1 VNISDTLNMLANY
14 RTGIN
19 AKVNISDTLNMLAN
33 YRTGINAKVNISDTL
48 NMLANY
54 RTGINAKVNIS
65 DTLNMLANYRTGIND
80 KVNISDTLNMLAN
93 YRTEI
98 NSKVNIS
105 DTTSMLLPYL
115 RDADT
120 TAMLANYSLGIDA
133 KITAVAAS
141 KVTGILPIANGGTNS
156 STQNFVDLTT
166 VQTVAGS
173 KSFSGSTTMQ
183 GSLTGNNSN
192 TSTIA
197 GFSANVNTQ
206 TGTTYTLVASDNGK
220 IITLNNAG
228 SITLTVPS
236 LFIGFNCMVVQLGVG
251 IITLTASGNTISN
264 RSSFTKT
271 AGKNA
276 ICTLV
281 QLGASS
287 FISAGDMGL

>member
-1 VNISDTLNMLANY
+1 MLLPYLRDADTTAMLANY
-14 RTGIN
+14 LVGIN
-19 AKVNISDTLNMLAN
+19 AKVNISDTTSMLLPYLRDVDTTAMLAN
-33 YRTGINAKVNISDTL
+33 YLTG
-48 NMLANY
+48 
-54 RTGINAKVNIS
+54 
-65 DTLNMLANYRTGIND
+65 
-80 KVNISDTLNMLAN
+80 
-93 YRTEI
+93 I

-120 TAMLANYSLGIDA
+120 TAMLANYLVGINAKMNISDTTSMLLPYLRDSDTTAMLANYSLGINS

-156 STQNFVDLTT
+156 STQNFVDLTNT
-166 VQTVAGS
+166 QTVAGN

-236 LFIGFNCMVVQLGVG
+236 LFIGFNCMVVQLGNG
-251 IITLTASGNTISN
+251 QITLTASGSTVSN

-271 AGKNA
+271 AGINA
-276 ICTLV
+276 IVTLI

-287 FISAGDMGL
+287 FISAGDMQ

>member
-1 VNISDTLNMLANY
+1 MLANY
-14 RTGIN
+14 RTGMN

-33 YRTGINAKVNISDTL
+33 YRTG
-48 NMLANY
+48 M
-54 RTGINAKVNIS
+54 NAKVNIS

-93 YRTEI
+93 YRTGI
-98 NSKVNIS
+98 NDKVNIS

-120 TAMLANYSLGIDA
+120 TTMLANYSLGINS

-166 VQTVAGS
+166 VQTVAGN

-183 GSLTGNNSN
+183 GSLAGNNSN

-197 GFSANVNTQ
+197 GFSANINTQ
-206 TGTTYTLVASDNGK
+206 TGPTYTLAASDNGK
-220 IITLNNAG
+220 IITFSNG
-228 SITLTVPS
+228 SDFSLTVPS
-236 LFIGFNCMVVQLGVG
+236 LFIGFNCMVVNLGVG
-251 IITLTASGNTISN
+251 KIILTASGSNTINN
-264 RSSFTKT
+264 RSLFTKS

-276 ICTLV
+276 IVTLI
-281 QLGASS
+281 QLDTNY

>member
-1 VNISDTLNMLANY
+1 MLLPYLRDVDTTAMLANY
-14 RTGIN
+14 LTG
-19 AKVNISDTLNMLAN
+19 
-33 YRTGINAKVNISDTL
+33 
-48 NMLANY
+48 
-54 RTGINAKVNIS
+54 
-65 DTLNMLANYRTGIND
+65 
-80 KVNISDTLNMLAN
+80 
-93 YRTEI
+93 I

-120 TAMLANYSLGIDA
+120 TAMLANYLVGINAKMNISDTTSMLLPYLRDSDTTAMLANYSLGINS

-236 LFIGFNCMVVQLGVG
+236 LFIGFNCMVVQLGNG
-251 IITLTASGNTISN
+251 QITLTASGSTVSN

-271 AGKNA
+271 AGINA
-276 ICTLV
+276 IVTLI

-287 FISAGDMGL
+287 FISAGDMQ

>member
-1 VNISDTLNMLANY
+1 MLLPYLRDADTTAMLANY
-14 RTGIN
+14 LVGIN
-19 AKVNISDTLNMLAN
+19 AKVNISDTTSMLLPYLRDVDTTAMLAN
-33 YRTGINAKVNISDTL
+33 YLTG
-48 NMLANY
+48 
-54 RTGINAKVNIS
+54 
-65 DTLNMLANYRTGIND
+65 
-80 KVNISDTLNMLAN
+80 
-93 YRTEI
+93 I

-120 TAMLANYSLGIDA
+120 TAMLANYLVGINAKMNISDTTSMLLPYLRDSDTTAMLANYSLGINS

-156 STQNFVDLTT
+156 STQNFVDLTNA
-166 VQTVAGS
+166 QSVAGN

-236 LFIGFNCMVVQLGVG
+236 LFIGFNCMVVQLGNG
-251 IITLTASGNTISN
+251 QITLTASGSTVSN

-271 AGKNA
+271 AGINA
-276 ICTLV
+276 IVTLI

>member
-1 VNISDTLNMLANY
+1 MLANYRTGINSKVNVSDTLNMLANY

-19 AKVNISDTLNMLAN
+19 
-33 YRTGINAKVNISDTL
+33 
-48 NMLANY
+48 
-54 RTGINAKVNIS
+54 
-65 DTLNMLANYRTGIND
+65 
-80 KVNISDTLNMLAN
+80 
-93 YRTEI
+93 
-98 NSKVNIS
+98 SKVNVS

-133 KITAVAAS
+133 KITSVAAS

-156 STQNFVDLTT
+156 STQNFVDLTNI
-166 VQTVAGS
+166 QTVAGN

-236 LFIGFNCMVVQLGVG
+236 LFIGFNCMVVQLGSG
-251 IITLTASGNTISN
+251 QITLTASGNTISN

-271 AGKNA
+271 AGQNA

-281 QLGASS
+281 QLGASL

>member
-1 VNISDTLNMLANY
+1 MLLPYLRDADTTAMLANY
-14 RTGIN
+14 LVGIN
-19 AKVNISDTLNMLAN
+19 AKVNISDTTSMLLPYLRDVDTTAMLAN
-33 YRTGINAKVNISDTL
+33 YLTG
-48 NMLANY
+48 
-54 RTGINAKVNIS
+54 
-65 DTLNMLANYRTGIND
+65 
-80 KVNISDTLNMLAN
+80 
-93 YRTEI
+93 I

-120 TAMLANYSLGIDA
+120 TAMLANYLVGINAKMNISDTTSMLLPYLRDSDTTAMLANYSLGINS

-166 VQTVAGS
+166 VQTVAGN

-220 IITLNNAG
+220 IITLENG
-228 SITLTVPS
+228 SPITLTIPS
-236 LFIGFNCMVVQLGVG
+236 LFIGFNCMVVQLGNG
-251 IITLTASGNTISN
+251 QITLTASGSTVSN

-271 AGKNA
+271 AGINA
-276 ICTLV
+276 IVTLI

>member
-1 VNISDTLNMLANY
+1 MLLPYLRDADTTAMLANYRSGNIGKMNISDTTSMLLPYLRDADTTAMLANY
-14 RTGIN
+14 RTG
-19 AKVNISDTLNMLAN
+19 
-33 YRTGINAKVNISDTL
+33 
-48 NMLANY
+48 
-54 RTGINAKVNIS
+54 
-65 DTLNMLANYRTGIND
+65 
-80 KVNISDTLNMLAN
+80 
-93 YRTEI
+93 I

-120 TAMLANYSLGIDA
+120 TAMLANYLVGINAKMNISDTTSMLLPYLRDSDTTAMLANYSLGINS

-156 STQNFVDLTT
+156 STQNFVDLTNT
-166 VQTVAGS
+166 QTVAGN

-236 LFIGFNCMVVQLGVG
+236 LFIGFNCMVVQLGNG
-251 IITLTASGNTISN
+251 QITLTASGSTVSN

-271 AGKNA
+271 AGINA
-276 ICTLV
+276 IVTLI

-287 FISAGDMGL
+287 FISAGDMQ

>member
-1 VNISDTLNMLANY
+1 MLLPYLRDADTTAMLANY
-14 RTGIN
+14 RTG
-19 AKVNISDTLNMLAN
+19 
-33 YRTGINAKVNISDTL
+33 
-48 NMLANY
+48 
-54 RTGINAKVNIS
+54 
-65 DTLNMLANYRTGIND
+65 
-80 KVNISDTLNMLAN
+80 
-93 YRTEI
+93 I

-120 TAMLANYSLGIDA
+120 TAMLANYLVGINAKMNISDTTSMLLPYLRDSDTTAMLANYSLGINS

-156 STQNFVDLTT
+156 STQNFVDLTNI
-166 VQTVAGS
+166 QTVAGN

-236 LFIGFNCMVVQLGVG
+236 LFIGFNCMVVQLGNG
-251 IITLTASGNTISN
+251 QITLTASGSTVSN

-271 AGKNA
+271 AGINA
-276 ICTLV
+276 IVTLI

-287 FISAGDMGL
+287 FISAGDMQ

>member
-1 VNISDTLNMLANY
+1 
-14 RTGIN
+14 
-19 AKVNISDTLNMLAN
+19 
-33 YRTGINAKVNISDTL
+33 
-48 NMLANY
+48 
-54 RTGINAKVNIS
+54 
-65 DTLNMLANYRTGIND
+65 
-80 KVNISDTLNMLAN
+80 
-93 YRTEI
+93 
-98 NSKVNIS
+98 
-105 DTTSMLLPYL
+105 MLLPYL

-120 TAMLANYSLGIDA
+120 TAMLANYLVGINAKMNISDTTSMLLPYLRDSDTTAMLANYSLGINS

-156 STQNFVDLTT
+156 STQNFVDLTNT
-166 VQTVAGS
+166 QTVAGN

-220 IITLNNAG
+220 IITLENG
-228 SITLTVPS
+228 SPITLTIPS
-236 LFIGFNCMVVQLGVG
+236 LFIGFNCMVVQLGNG
-251 IITLTASGNTISN
+251 QITLTASGSTVSN

-271 AGKNA
+271 AGINA
-276 ICTLV
+276 IVTLI

-287 FISAGDMGL
+287 FISAGDMQ

>member
-1 VNISDTLNMLANY
+1 MLLPYLRDADTTAMLANY
-14 RTGIN
+14 RVG
-19 AKVNISDTLNMLAN
+19 NI
-33 YRTGINAKVNISDTL
+33 
-48 NMLANY
+48 
-54 RTGINAKVNIS
+54 
-65 DTLNMLANYRTGIND
+65 D
-80 KVNISDTLNMLAN
+80 KM
-93 YRTEI
+93 
-98 NSKVNIS
+98 NIS

-120 TAMLANYSLGIDA
+120 TAMLANYR
-133 KITAVAAS
+133 
-141 KVTGILPIANGGTNS
+141 TGINS
-156 STQNFVDLTT
+156 KVDLTNT
-166 VQTVAGS
+166 QTVAGN

-220 IITLNNAG
+220 IITLNNG
-228 SITLTVPS
+228 SPITLTVPS
-236 LFIGFNCMVVQLGVG
+236 LFIGFNCMVVQLGSG
-251 IITLTASGNTISN
+251 QITLTASGNTISN

-271 AGKNA
+271 AGQNA

-281 QLGASS
+281 QLGASL

>member
-1 VNISDTLNMLANY
+1 MLANY

-19 AKVNISDTLNMLAN
+19 DKVNIT
-33 YRTGINAKVNISDTL
+33 DTL

-166 VQTVAGS
+166 VQTVAGN

-236 LFIGFNCMVVQLGVG
+236 LFIGFNCMVVQLGNG
-251 IITLTASGNTISN
+251 QITLTASGSTVSN

-271 AGKNA
+271 AGINA
-276 ICTLV
+276 IVTLI

-287 FISAGDMGL
+287 FISAGDMQ

>member
-1 VNISDTLNMLANY
+1 MLLPYLRDADTTAMLANY
-14 RTGIN
+14 LVGIN
-19 AKVNISDTLNMLAN
+19 AKVNISDTTSMLLPYLRDVDTTAMLAN
-33 YRTGINAKVNISDTL
+33 YLTG
-48 NMLANY
+48 
-54 RTGINAKVNIS
+54 
-65 DTLNMLANYRTGIND
+65 
-80 KVNISDTLNMLAN
+80 
-93 YRTEI
+93 I

-120 TAMLANYSLGIDA
+120 TAMLANYLVGINAKMNISDTTSMLLPYLRDSDTTAMLANYSLGINS

-156 STQNFVDLTT
+156 STQNFVDLTNA
-166 VQTVAGS
+166 QSVAGN